1 MKDKDKAKD
10 KYSFNSENLAVPEV
24 HTGKVKQNDIVE
36 EDDDEPVLCDVAV
49 PEVHIKKKK
58 KK

>member
-1 MKDKDKAKD
+1 MKDKAKD
-10 KYSFNSENLAVPEV
+10 KYSFNSENLAVPEE

-36 EDDDEPVLCDVAV
+36 DNDDEPVLYDVAV

>member
-1 MKDKDKAKD
+1 MKDKAKY

-36 EDDDEPVLCDVAV
+36 DNDDELVLYDVAV

>member
-1 MKDKDKAKD
+1 MKDKTKD

-24 HTGKVKQNDIVE
+24 HKGKVKQNDIVE
-36 EDDDEPVLCDVAV
+36 DNDDEPVLYDVAV

>member
-1 MKDKDKAKD
+1 MKDKAKD

-24 HTGKVKQNDIVE
+24 HTGKVKQNDIVK
-36 EDDDEPVLCDVAV
+36 EDDDEPVLYDVAV

>member
-1 MKDKDKAKD
+1 MKDKAKD
-10 KYSFNSENLAVPEV
+10 KYSFNSEHLAVPEV

-36 EDDDEPVLCDVAV
+36 DNDDEPVLYDVAV

>member
-1 MKDKDKAKD
+1 MKDKAKD

-24 HTGKVKQNDIVE
+24 HKGKVKQNDIVE
-36 EDDDEPVLCDVAV
+36 DNDDESVLYDVAV

>member
-1 MKDKDKAKD
+1 MKDKAKD
-10 KYSFNSENLAVPEV
+10 KYSFNSENLSLAEV

-36 EDDDEPVLCDVAV
+36 ECDDEPVLYDVAV

>member
-1 MKDKDKAKD
+1 MNDKAKY

-36 EDDDEPVLCDVAV
+36 DNDDEPVLYDVAV

>member
-1 MKDKDKAKD
+1 MKDKAKD
-10 KYSFNSENLAVPEV
+10 KYSFNSENLAVSEV

-36 EDDDEPVLCDVAV
+36 DNDDEPVLYDVAV

>member
-1 MKDKDKAKD
+1 MKDKAKD
-10 KYSFNSENLAVPEV
+10 KYSFDSENLAVPEV

-36 EDDDEPVLCDVAV
+36 DNDDEPVLYDVAV

>member
-1 MKDKDKAKD
+1 MKDKAKD

-24 HTGKVKQNDIVE
+24 HTGKVKQNDII
-36 EDDDEPVLCDVAV
+36 EDNDDEPVLYDVAV

-58 KK
+58 KNA

>member
-1 MKDKDKAKD
+1 MKDKSKD

-36 EDDDEPVLCDVAV
+36 DNDDESVLYDVAV

>member
-1 MKDKDKAKD
+1 MKDKAKD

-36 EDDDEPVLCDVAV
+36 DNDDETVLYDVAV

>member
-1 MKDKDKAKD
+1 MKDKAKY

-36 EDDDEPVLCDVAV
+36 DNDDETVLYDVAV

>member
-1 MKDKDKAKD
+1 MKDKAKD
-10 KYSFNSENLAVPEV
+10 KYSFKSENLAVPEG

-36 EDDDEPVLCDVAV
+36 DNDDEPVLYDVAV

>member
-1 MKDKDKAKD
+1 MKDKAKD
-10 KYSFNSENLAVPEV
+10 KYSFNSENLAIPEV

-36 EDDDEPVLCDVAV
+36 DNDDESVLYDVAV

>member
-1 MKDKDKAKD
+1 MKYKAKD
-10 KYSFNSENLAVPEV
+10 KYSFNSENLAVPEI

-36 EDDDEPVLCDVAV
+36 DNDDEPVLYDVAV

>member
-1 MKDKDKAKD
+1 MKDNAKD

-36 EDDDEPVLCDVAV
+36 DNDDEPVLYDVAV